1 MPSKPSP
8 SKVAAEI
15 RAILKRDGSAEHAK
29 GVQWF
34 FKEDV
39 KSHGWYT
46 AALRTFARQRRRE
59 IMREDGFEFLV
70 LVADKL
76 FTGCI
81 LEEKIFGVLLL
92 ENLTGKLGEDDFV
105 LLESWIDRISSWA
118 DHDGLVHCLIA
129 PMIASDRSRI
139 KNVFEWAKSPDRW
152 HRRAACVAL
161 IQGRQQRE
169 FFPQIVRLSNLLL
182 RDEDDMVQKGLGW
195 LLRVTAKVDPEQA
208 VPYLLK
214 IRAPAPR
221 LVLRTACDT
230 LPPDVTRKIL
240 QRGSS

>member
-1 MPSKPSP
+1 MRNASVRIEGMPSKPSP

-92 ENLTGKLGEDDFV
+92 ENLTG
-105 LLESWIDRISSWA
+105 
-118 DHDGLVHCLIA
+118 
-129 PMIASDRSRI
+129 
-139 KNVFEWAKSPDRW
+139 
-152 HRRAACVAL
+152 
-161 IQGRQQRE
+161 
-169 FFPQIVRLSNLLL
+169 
-182 RDEDDMVQKGLGW
+182 
-195 LLRVTAKVDPEQA
+195 
-208 VPYLLK
+208 
-214 IRAPAPR
+214 
-221 LVLRTACDT
+221 
-230 LPPDVTRKIL
+230 
-240 QRGSS
+240 